1 MEITPQV
8 ESTLLKGFALL
19 AIMLGSGWLARRGVK
34 VNYTR
39 KINHVSIFFLP
50 VAIDRQLAVETFAD
64 IEYLF
69 SSAAIVTLSLLFFW
83 EPIRSRIPPYQLMFE
98 AFDRPEDRPFTLVW
112 IFSQFVA
119 GFMVMLPAIWY
130 FGEISLEQ
138 LVMIPLLINAV
149 GDGLAE
155 PIGVRWGRHEYRTRA
170 LWTDRTYVRTL
181 EGSGFILLT
190 GLVVVALHAPHFTHI
205 QLVLALAIVPLAMT
219 LAEAFSPH
227 TWDTP
232 ALMFAGYGGLLLVM
246 QF

>member
-1 MEITPQV
+1 
-8 ESTLLKGFALL
+8 
-19 AIMLGSGWLARRGVK
+19 MLFRSDLPARGVDD
-34 VNYTR
+34 
-39 KINHVSIFFLP
+39 
-50 VAIDRQLAVETFAD
+50 VAHFAD
-64 IEYLF
+64 VRF
-69 SSAAIVTLSLLFFW
+69 KDAV
-83 EPIRSRIPPYQLMFE
+83 RRRVGDHQ
-98 AFDRPEDRPFTLVW
+98 RRPFTLVW

-130 FGEISLEQ
+130 FGEIGLAG
-138 LVMIPLLINAV
+138 LILIPLLINAV

-170 LWTDRTYVRTL
+170 LGTDRTYVRTL

-190 GLVVVALHAPHFTHI
+190 GLVIIALHASQFSGL
-205 QLVLALAIVPLAMT
+205 QFALALAIVPLAMT

-232 ALMFAGYGGLLLVM
+232 FLMAAGYGGLLLVM

>member
-1 MEITPQV
+1 M
-8 ESTLLKGFALL
+8 
-19 AIMLGSGWLARRGVK
+19 
-34 VNYTR
+34 
-39 KINHVSIFFLP
+39 
-50 VAIDRQLAVETFAD
+50 
-64 IEYLF
+64 
-69 SSAAIVTLSLLFFW
+69 
-83 EPIRSRIPPYQLMFE
+83 
-98 AFDRPEDRPFTLVW
+98 
-112 IFSQFVA
+112 
-119 GFMVMLPAIWY
+119 
-130 FGEISLEQ
+130 
-138 LVMIPLLINAV
+138 
-149 GDGLAE
+149 
-155 PIGVRWGRHEYRTRA
+155 RWGKHEYRTRA